1 MKNRIL
7 QTLVIRRFLFLLIAE
22 VFSQIAINTYT
33 FSLLIVVFA
42 AAKSNTA
49 VSGAVLAFM
58 IPTLLFGI
66 LAGVYVDRWN
76 KKNVLFYSNILR
88 GLALIP
94 LAFFHSSLLF
104 VYFITFLVSTVTQ
117 FFIPAETPIIPLL
130 VKKKL
135 LLSANALFG
144 VGVYSS
150 IFLAYALSGPLI
162 IIFGKSNIFIFLSVC
177 FLIAGFFASLIKY
190 KEEDLKK
197 SKTSESIEYDFMKEL
212 KMALGLVSK
221 TKKIY
226 HAIFSMSLAQVL
238 ILTVAVIGPG
248 YATHILKIKVEDFP
262 LLFVTPAIAGLALG
276 AIIIGNYFHK
286 HDKTNL
292 TKFGLLMVGIC
303 LMFLPYGSKVES
315 RAFVHAI
322 NYYLPHM
329 LTINILHIMVV
340 LAFAL
345 GFAMAF
351 VFIPA
356 NTILQEET
364 SDEIRGKIYGVS
376 NSFVGAI
383 SILPVLVVGGLA
395 DVIGVKSVITGLGI
409 TVILIALIR
418 FISDRK

>member
-1 MKNRIL
+1 MNNRIL
-7 QTLVIRRFLFLLIAE
+7 QTLSIRRFSFLLIAE
-22 VFSQIAINTYT
+22 LFSQIAINTYS
-33 FSLLIVVFA
+33 FSLLIVVFTVA
-42 AAKSNTA
+42 NTNTA

-76 KKNVLFYSNILR
+76 KKSVLIYSNVLRAIV
-88 GLALIP
+88 LIP
-94 LAFFHSSLLF
+94 LAFFHSNLIF
-104 VYFITFLVSTVTQ
+104 VYFMTFIVSTITQ

-144 VGVYSS
+144 IGVYAS

-162 IIFGKSNIFIFLSVC
+162 LILGKNNIFIFLAAC
-177 FLIAGFFASLIKY
+177 FLLAGFFASLIKY
-190 KEEDLKK
+190 KETSLKK
-197 SKTSESIEYDFMKEL
+197 PKENESIEYDFMEEL
-212 KMALGLVSK
+212 KMALGLITK

-238 ILTVAVIGPG
+238 ILMIAVIGPG
-248 YATHILKIKVEDFP
+248 YAVSVLKIKVEDFP
-262 LLFVTPAIAGLALG
+262 LMFVTPAIAGLALG
-276 AIIIGNYFHK
+276 AVIIGNYFHR

-292 TKFGLLMVGIC
+292 TKFGLLMAGIC
-303 LMFLPYGSKVES
+303 LLFFPYGSKVES
-315 RAFVHAI
+315 RAFVHTI
-322 NYYLPHM
+322 NYYLPRM
-329 LTINILHIMVV
+329 LEINILHIMVV

-383 SILPVLVVGGLA
+383 SILPVVLVGGFA
-395 DVIGVKSVITGLGI
+395 DLFGVKSVITGLGI

-418 FISDRK
+418 FIRDRK